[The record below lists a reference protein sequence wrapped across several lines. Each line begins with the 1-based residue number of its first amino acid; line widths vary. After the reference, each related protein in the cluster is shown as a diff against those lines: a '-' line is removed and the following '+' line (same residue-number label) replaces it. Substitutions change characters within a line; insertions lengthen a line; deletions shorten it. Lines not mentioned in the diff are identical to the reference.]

1 MTPNPPPSKDQ
12 KIRETIE
19 RIYQTRQE
27 HPPFAH
33 FLQKDGQK
41 SASLLDEYAIPLVL
55 LITGIG
61 LFLRL
66 FLIGSKTMWLDEA
79 FSVWVANHPLTEA
92 WAWLIKIDQ
101 HPPLYYSLLNLWQQL
116 FGDLQGVVRSF
127 SALCGTLAIPFLFG
141 AARRLGNVR
150 IGLLSA
156 LILAIAPFHI
166 WFSQETRMYTLLT
179 LEVAAALYFLT
190 RILFEPQELALSTD
204 RRTPSSFVQRW
215 QTIRFWVGLGVAQA
229 AIMLTHNTAA
239 VYFPVCI
246 NLVILTVHLMQTRR
260 TQPSSLPALNQS
272 GFLRAWIGGQIL
284 AFLLWL
290 PWAYPFVRQ
299 VVMVDGEFWIGPPT
313 LKTIWNTFHNFN
325 QAYLPG
331 WFPLFN
337 VWDYLY
343 GALAIVGVV
352 YLYRQKTPAR
362 ANLLITLFLL
372 PSIIA
377 LLVSLRRPIFY
388 DRTLIWTTLP
398 YYILIATG
406 LDAIGQL
413 TTQTPSFAL
422 FRHLSFSR
430 LRLIWRPLQAAL
442 IAGMIVL
449 SGFSLNSYYYYFQK
463 EDWAKAADYVAQHM
477 LPGDMI
483 IFNATWVQIP
493 FEYYLRHHNIEATLK
508 GLPADLFQRGILEP
522 KMTEA
527 DLPYMRELIKD
538 QEHVWLVYSHDW
550 YTDPSQIIP
559 NELNQQ
565 MIQVDWQEFVG
576 LKVMKFDPR

>member
-1 MTPNPPPSKDQ
+1 MTLNPPPPKDQ
-12 KIRETIE
+12 KVYETIE
-19 RIYQTRQE
+19 RIYRTRQE
-27 HPPFAH
+27 QLSIAH
-33 FLQKDGQK
+33 FQQKDGQK
-41 SASLLDEYAIPLVL
+41 RASPLDEYAIPLVL
-55 LITGIG
+55 LITGSG

-92 WAWLIKIDQ
+92 WAWLVKIDQ
-101 HPPLYYSLLNLWQQL
+101 HPPLYYSLLNLWQRL
-116 FGDLQGVVRSF
+116 FGDLQGAVRSF

-156 LILAIAPFHI
+156 FILAIALFHI
-166 WFSQETRMYTLLT
+166 WFSQETRMYALLT
-179 LEVAAALYFLT
+179 FEVAAVLYFLT
-190 RILFEPQELALSTD
+190 RILFEPQELV
-204 RRTPSSFVQRW
+204 PSADGKTASSLVQRW
-215 QTIRFWVGLGVAQA
+215 QTIRFWVGLSAAQA
-229 AIMLTHNTAA
+229 AIMLTHNTAV

-246 NLVILTVHLMQTRR
+246 NLVILTAYLMQTRR
-260 TQPSSLPALNQS
+260 SVPSSFPALNQS
-272 GFLRAWIGGQIL
+272 GFLRAWIGGQLL
-284 AFLLWL
+284 ALLFWL
-290 PWAYPFVRQ
+290 PWAYPFVLQ

-331 WFPLFN
+331 WFPLFD

-343 GALAIVGVV
+343 GGLATVGIV

-362 ANLLITLFLL
+362 ANFLIILFLL

-388 DRTLIWTTLP
+388 DRSLIWTTLP
-398 YYILIATG
+398 YYILIASG

-413 TTQTPSFAL
+413 ATQTTSFDL
-422 FRHLSFSR
+422 LRHLSLHR
-430 LRLIWRPLQAAL
+430 LRLIWRPLQVAL
-442 IAGMIVL
+442 IVLMTVL

-463 EDWAKAADYVAQHM
+463 EDWAKAADYVSQHM

-483 IFNATWVQIP
+483 IFNATWIQIP
-493 FEYYLRHHNIEATLK
+493 FEYYLRHHNIDATLK
-508 GLPADLFQRGILEP
+508 GLPVDLFQRGILEP

-565 MIQVDWQEFVG
+565 MTQVDWQEFVG
-576 LKVMKFDPR
+576 LKVMKFDPQ